1 MDSTLPIGSAAA
13 ILAAFIW
20 AVASGTYSRAAL
32 SHPPFVVNAT
42 RTLVCV
48 MVLSAISAIRPGG
61 FSGFSSVTASHF
73 NWMILAAFSSYS
85 FGDALFL
92 KASHHIGI
100 SNALTIGSSYPVI
113 SAIVGVLWFR
123 EQMSLALGFGIVLVV
138 LGMGCVLRSP
148 RSSVPEGEREG
159 LSAKGLC
166 YAAGATCCW
175 AFLTV
180 ATQRAAFQI
189 DGVVATILKASIG
202 FFLCILVGFIME
214 RSVRY
219 PLLPRV
225 EFRSI
230 FPICAIEMGIGS
242 LCYTYAFQFAP
253 LAVAATLCSIHPI
266 FSLIIA
272 VRAGQERL
280 SLRKIIGMILVVS
293 GIGSVVSS

>member
-1 MDSTLPIGSAAA
+1 MLIGSASA

-48 MVLSAISAIRPGG
+48 MVLSAINTIRPDG
-61 FSGFSSVTASHF
+61 FSGFSAVTASHL
-73 NWMILAAFSSYS
+73 NWMVLAAFSSYS

-123 EQMSLALGFGIVLVV
+123 EKMSLALGCGVVLVV

-148 RSSVPEGEREG
+148 RSSTSRAKSEAQTEV

-166 YAAGATCCW
+166 YAVGATCCW

-202 FFLCILVGFIME
+202 FFLCVIVGFLME
-214 RSVRY
+214 RSIRY

-225 EFRSI
+225 EFWSI

-266 FSLIIA
+266 FSLVIA

-280 SLRKIIGMILVVS
+280 SLRKIIGMILVIS